1 MYKLQDPLNNTGM
14 SNLNCTPVQES
25 LRSEAIDVHQYFE
38 EGGSNVC
45 TISAPV
51 VYAPLT
57 AWLKQYG
64 FKAMVTEWGAANGT
78 QCAGYVDDMLTYVAS
93 NSEVCH
99 KYPSTG

>member
-1 MYKLQDPLNNTGM
+1 M
-14 SNLNCTPVQES
+14 
-25 LRSEAIDVHQYFE
+25 
-38 EGGSNVC
+38 C

-78 QCAGYVDDMLTYVAS
+78 QCASYVKDMLTYVAS

-99 KYPSTG
+99 KYSLRIRLSTNMNTNSMSVHWLGSMGSGPLLGVE